1 MPYGNELESEAIMQS
16 TKARYSGAL
25 LLVAGIATIGLSAP
39 AAADIKI
46 GAPLAL
52 TGPLADEGKKQEV
65 IWKMWLA
72 KVNAAGGINVGGKKV
87 KVQLVMYDYQS
98 DGQRSAQLAE
108 KLVTDDKVDFL
119 LSPFGSGHT
128 KIVATIAERYETPII
143 ACAASSES
151 VFDQSL
157 KHLFGTLSPNA
168 GMFTPMVKYFQGQLP
183 QLKRVAVLGRD
194 DVFPKS
200 MAQGISA
207 AAKSAGLS
215 VVYDQLYAV
224 GTMDHSASLSAIKAG
239 NPDWI
244 YVTGYTQDLILAR
257 KQMSDLGVKAP
268 IITMVAGPAYK
279 EYIDGLG
286 NLANGVTSSSWW
298 HQATSYNGVGV
309 WPTTEDF
316 YKEFVA
322 KEKADPDYIH
332 ASCGAAV
339 VVLQDAI
346 ERAASVDKRKVRDAL
361 AKTDISTFYGP
372 VKFSANGMN
381 QARDL
386 PIIQVHGKQIKVLA
400 PADIRNGDM
409 TMIK

>member
-1 MPYGNELESEAIMQS
+1 MRRTTAGF
-16 TKARYSGAL
+16 SGAMIL
-25 LLVAGIATIGLSAP
+25 AAGIAAISAP
-39 AAADIKI
+39 PARAADVIKI

-52 TGPLADEGKKQEV
+52 TGPLADEAKKQDV
-65 IWKMWLA
+65 VWKMWLE
-72 KVNAAGGINVGGKKV
+72 KVNAAGGINVGGTKTKV
-87 KVQLVMYDYQS
+87 ELIKYDYQS
-98 DGQRSAQLAE
+98 DGQRAGQLAE
-108 KLVTDDKVDFL
+108 KLITDDKVDFL

-151 VFDQSL
+151 VFDQTL

-168 GMFTPMVKYFQGQLP
+168 GMFGPMVTYFRAGMP
-183 QLKRVAVLGRD
+183 QLKKLAVLGRD

-200 MAQGISA
+200 MAQGVSA
-207 AAKSAGLS
+207 AAKSAGLD

-224 GTMDHSASLSAIKAG
+224 GTMDHSASLSAIKAA

-286 NLANGVTSSSWW
+286 SLANGVTSSSWW
-298 HQATSYNGVGV
+298 HQATSYKGVGV

-316 YKEFVA
+316 YKEFLA
-322 KEKADPDYIH
+322 KEKADPDYVH
-332 ASCGAAV
+332 ASCAATV
-339 VVLQDAI
+339 VILQDAI
-346 ERAASVDKRKVRDAL
+346 ERAGSTDKKKVRDAL
-361 AKTDISTFYGP
+361 AKTDVSTFYGP

-381 QARDL
+381 QGRDL
-386 PIIQVHGKQIKVLA
+386 PIIQVQDKQIKVLA
-400 PADIRNGDM
+400 PTDIKNGDLSLL
-409 TMIK
+409 K